1 MKTTCWRASKV
12 QT

>member
-1 MKTTCWRASKV
+1 MKTTSWRASKV